1 MTDASGSLRRV
12 LLSIA
17 LAAPA
22 TTSGAEIPVHGPT
35 ATWQTRVI
43 LQTEDVTCLPAAL
56 ANLLRFRFG
65 LEVDQSR
72 IVAEMRGGRSLSD
85 IRAQGGFSLGDG
97 LDVLAARGLSA
108 WGEDGLDL
116 AELGAR
122 LPAILQTETQGGA
135 FHFVAVLARDG
146 ERFAV
151 ADPATGGSWM
161 TAGALRARWTGI
173 AFFVTDA
180 PGHAPAAPR

>member
-1 MTDASGSLRRV
+1 MTDARLPVRRV

-17 LAAPA
+17 LAAHASP
-22 TTSGAEIPVHGPT
+22 SGAETPLGGP
-35 ATWQTRVI
+35 ADAWQARVI

-72 IVAEMRGGRSLSD
+72 LVAEMLGGRSLSD

-97 LDVLAARGLSA
+97 LEVVAARALSA
-108 WGEDGLDL
+108 WGEGGLGLD
-116 AELGAR
+116 ELGAR
-122 LPAILQTETQGGA
+122 LPAILQTETEGGA
-135 FHFVAVLARDG
+135 LHFVTVLAREG
-146 ERFAV
+146 ELFAV

-161 TAGALRARWTGI
+161 TAGALGARWTGI
-173 AFFVTDA
+173 AFFVTEP
-180 PGHAPAAPR
+180 PGL